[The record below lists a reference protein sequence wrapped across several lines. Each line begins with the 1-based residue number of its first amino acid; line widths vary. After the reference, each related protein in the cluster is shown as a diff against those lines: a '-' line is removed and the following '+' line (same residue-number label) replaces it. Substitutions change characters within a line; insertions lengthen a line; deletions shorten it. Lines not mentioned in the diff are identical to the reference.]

1 MTTLW
6 KRSKQMTQPPHFGR
20 VSQQRE
26 PAPKADTAAQAVR
39 AAQFERQ
46 DVTKRLGQRAVV
58 RG

>member
-1 MTTLW
+1 MSLW
-6 KRSKQMTQPPHFGR
+6 NRKRPLNQPPGFRQVG
-20 VSQQRE
+20 QQRE
-26 PAPKADTAAQAVR
+26 AAPKADTAAQAVR

>member
-1 MTTLW
+1 MSLW
-6 KRSKQMTQPPHFGR
+6 NRKRHLNQPPGFRQVG
-20 VSQQRE
+20 QQRE
-26 PAPKADTAAQAVR
+26 PAPKADAAARAVR

>member
-1 MTTLW
+1 MSTLW
-6 KRSKQMTQPPHFGR
+6 PRNKPLVQPPHFGR
-20 VSQQRE
+20 VGQQRE

>member
-1 MTTLW
+1 MSLW
-6 KRSKQMTQPPHFGR
+6 NRKRPMNQPPHFGR